1 MIPLKA
7 IIVDDEPLARED
19 LNALLQNY
27 DEIEVIYQA
36 STVNE
41 AEEYLKNNKCN
52 LVFLDIQMPGKT
64 GLELVKSIPESTKII
79 FVTAYDEHAIKAFEL
94 DAIDYL
100 LKPVNKKRFEITL
113 QRILER
119 AKPTIKHFD
128 KIDYDDTL
136 FLMINNSHKFI
147 KISDIYKIN
156 SAGNYSEL
164 YCTKNIKG
172 LVLKNLK
179 EWEERLPAN
188 KFIRIHKN
196 TIINLNYI
204 LKIEDWFNSTFRIYL
219 NCEDE
224 PHIMSRR
231 YAYKLKETMR

>member
-19 LNALLQNY
+19 LKALLKDY
-27 DEIEVIYQA
+27 DEIEVIYEA

-64 GLELVKSIPESTKII
+64 GLELVKSIPVQTKII

-113 QRILER
+113 Q
-119 AKPTIKHFD
+119 
-128 KIDYDDTL
+128 KITDRTKFIPKSFEKLSHEDTL
-136 FLMINNSHKFI
+136 FLMLNNSYKFI
-147 KISDIYKIN
+147 KISDIYKLN
-156 SAGNYSEL
+156 SAGNYSEIF
-164 YCTKNIKG
+164 CKNGIKG
-172 LVLKNLK
+172 LILKNLK
-179 EWEERLPAN
+179 EWEERLPDN

-196 TIINLNYI
+196 TIVNLEF
-204 LKIEDWFNSTFRIYL
+204 IERIEEWFNSSFKVYL
-219 NCEDE
+219 KGESE

-231 YAYKLKETMR
+231 YASKLKETMR